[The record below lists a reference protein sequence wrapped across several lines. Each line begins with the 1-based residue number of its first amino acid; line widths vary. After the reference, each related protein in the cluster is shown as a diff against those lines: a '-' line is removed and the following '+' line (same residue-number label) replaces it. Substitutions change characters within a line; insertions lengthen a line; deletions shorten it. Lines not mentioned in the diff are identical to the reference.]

1 MNFLDKLVIPESS
14 EHLTLL
20 RYLLVLVTIFFVT
33 YASIALIAS
42 TFSVIFDRSARKNG
56 IKHYSKFAQDLAD
69 LAAPSK
75 GFVYAM
81 AVLPLVTA
89 ILIYAQLLYGM
100 NVGITSYLFYSA
112 IFYFVGFYFLYGYK
126 RSLHLN
132 SIFTTFQ
139 SLSSSKGSEVQSDVV
154 KDVDVYERATAALTK
169 YGGRRSAILFWIGTW
184 IFVGATRLAFTPE
197 RWSDSSLISVLFSV
211 DTIWSLVSYAVT
223 ALVITSAAVLFF
235 FFKWEKGIAVSA
247 DESYRTF
254 VKKHVLPVG
263 IIAVAVEP
271 ILILFVIQNLP
282 QSGISNLTFAA
293 ACIGMFIALLVLL
306 LFYSMLR
313 DSQVNLG
320 SYAFA
325 SVVVLVF
332 VWAARDEIAFHYA
345 TRDQNQVLGQRYETM
360 LASLNPNTAQP
371 VTSGEDIYNGRCSA
385 CHRFDIK
392 LVGPPYNQTLP
403 NFVGKMDSLE
413 DFIMNPRQVVPGY
426 PPMPSQGL
434 KPAEVQAVAEY
445 IMGVYLK
452 SHPPKGQAQDTLK
465 ATGKKPA

>member
-14 EHLTLL
+14 EHLMLL
-20 RYLLVLVTIFFVT
+20 RYLLVVVTIFFVT

-42 TFSVIFDRSARKNG
+42 TFSAIFDRSGRKNG
-56 IKHYSKFAQDLAD
+56 IKNHSKFAQDLAD

-75 GFVYAM
+75 GIIYAM
-81 AVLPLVTA
+81 GVLPLVTA
-89 ILIYAQLLYGM
+89 VLIYVQLLYGIDI
-100 NVGITSYLFYSA
+100 GIASYLFCAA

-126 RSLHLN
+126 RSFHLD
-132 SIFTTFQ
+132 SILSTFQ
-139 SLSSSKGSEVQSDVV
+139 SLSSSRSSEVRSDVV
-154 KDVDVYERATAALTK
+154 KDVESYEHAAATSRK
-169 YGGRRSAILFWIGTW
+169 YGGRRSAVLFWIGTW

-197 RWSDSSLISVLFSV
+197 RWSDSSLATVLFSGE
-211 DTIWSLVSYAVT
+211 TIWSLVSYVVT
-223 ALVITSAAVLFF
+223 ALVITGAAVLFF

-247 DESYRTF
+247 DDSYKTF

-263 IIAVAVEP
+263 LVAVALEP
-271 ILILFVIQNLP
+271 ILIFFEIQNLP
-282 QSGISNLTFAA
+282 QSGISDLTFAI
-293 ACIGMFIALLVLL
+293 ACVGMFIALLVLL

-320 SYAFA
+320 SYAFV
-325 SVVVLVF
+325 SVVVLVL
-332 VWAARDEIAFHYA
+332 VWAAKDEIAFHYA
-345 TRDQNQVLGQRYETM
+345 TRSQNQVLGQRYETM

-371 VTSGEDIYNGRCSA
+371 LISGEDIYNGRCSA

-413 DFIMNPRQVVPGY
+413 DFIMNPRQAVPGY
-426 PPMPSQGL
+426 PPMPNQGL
-434 KPAEVQAVAEY
+434 KPAEVKAIAEY

-452 SHPPKGQAQDTLK
+452 SHPQAVKPIKKDT
-465 ATGKKPA
+465 TEKKM